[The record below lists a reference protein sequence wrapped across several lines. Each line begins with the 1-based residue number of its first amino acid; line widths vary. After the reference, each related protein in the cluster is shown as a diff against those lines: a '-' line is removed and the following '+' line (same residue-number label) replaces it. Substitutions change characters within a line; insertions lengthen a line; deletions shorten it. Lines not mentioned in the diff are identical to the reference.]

1 MGGSQKVESTKIGVK
16 TCKKIC
22 EDMGGTFK
30 AMEEEK
36 VYTTEI
42 LFPIVESDEPEEESE
57 TEQKVTVIND
67 TETVAPDKEG

>member
-1 MGGSQKVESTKIGVK
+1 
-16 TCKKIC
+16 
-22 EDMGGTFK
+22 
-30 AMEEEK
+30 MEEEK